1 MDIRNIVI
9 ISNMLKISH
18 EKKCLDVP
26 GPQKCC
32 NIQQNSNHSLKQFNT
47 MITELITCPTQKQ
60 YQAISRYPNTEIE
73 FKISFFFNNKW
84 AEMN

>member
-1 MDIRNIVI
+1 MTMDTRNIVV

-32 NIQQNSNHSLKQFNT
+32 NIQQNSNHSLRQFNT
-47 MITELITCPTQKQ
+47 MVTEWCINYMFIHKNNIKQ
-60 YQAISRYPNTEIE
+60 
-73 FKISFFFNNKW
+73 F
-84 AEMN
+84 

>member
-1 MDIRNIVI
+1 
-9 ISNMLKISH
+9 MLKIYTL
-18 EKKCLDVP
+18 EKKMTYLVP
-26 GPQKCC
+26 KNAVIYNKIKMTHWGNLLQWLL
-32 NIQQNSNHSLKQFNT
+32 NGT
-47 MITELITCPTQKQ
+47 LITCPTQKQ

>member
-1 MDIRNIVI
+1 MTVDIRNIVI
-9 ISNMLKISH
+9 ISNMLRISH

-47 MITELITCPTQKQ
+47 MITEWYINYMSYTKTISS
-60 YQAISRYPNTEIE
+60 QAISRYPNTEIE
-73 FKISFFFNNKW
+73 FKISFF
-84 AEMN
+84 